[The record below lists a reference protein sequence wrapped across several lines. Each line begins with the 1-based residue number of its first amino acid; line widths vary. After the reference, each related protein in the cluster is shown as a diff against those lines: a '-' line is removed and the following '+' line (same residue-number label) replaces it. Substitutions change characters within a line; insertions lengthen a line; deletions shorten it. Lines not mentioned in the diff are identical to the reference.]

1 MDYQL
6 YEILLLFSI
15 YSIAGWIFEVFLFAL
30 QNKGF
35 QNRGVCYGPYLSAF
49 GFGALGI
56 LYGNAFLEENFTLNP
71 TVSFISIF
79 VLGIAVGLVMWF
91 LSALVINGFCGAKV
105 IHLKWYYPILAG
117 FGAWILILQLNPL
130 LVVFIKRLPSWIHM
144 VFLLVYWVRYFPELV
159 DGIMEMKK
167 FKKTHTLHRHAE

>member
-35 QNRGVCYGPYLSAF
+35 
-49 GFGALGI
+49 
-56 LYGNAFLEENFTLNP
+56 
-71 TVSFISIF
+71 
-79 VLGIAVGLVMWF
+79 AVGLVMWL

-144 VFLLVYWVRYFPELV
+144 VFLLVYWVRSFPEL
-159 DGIMEMKK
+159 GAGMMELNK